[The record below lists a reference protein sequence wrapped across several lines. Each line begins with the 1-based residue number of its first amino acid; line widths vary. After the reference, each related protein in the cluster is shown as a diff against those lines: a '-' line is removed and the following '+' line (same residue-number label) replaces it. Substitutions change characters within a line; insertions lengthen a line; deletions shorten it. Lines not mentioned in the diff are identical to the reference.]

1 MTVLNKEKVNKI
13 FSHIPTLKT
22 ERLIL
27 RKMKITDSEDMFE
40 YSKDPEVTKYLLW
53 SPHTEYSQS
62 LEYLRFLQ
70 GRYRAGD
77 FYDWGI
83 VLKDSGKMIGT
94 CGFTSLDFGN
104 NSGEVGYVI
113 NRAYWG
119 KGIASEALAQVMRFG
134 FMELNLHRLEARYMA
149 ENVSSRR
156 VMEKCGMSFEGI
168 KRSSMFVKGLY
179 RDIGTCSIL
188 SDEYIR
194 KFL

>member
-1 MTVLNKEKVNKI
+1 MTVLTKEKVNKI

>member
-113 NRAYWG
+113 NRSYWG

-168 KRSSMFVKGLY
+168 KRSSMFVKGIY